1 MMGNFEVVQISAVES
16 STCGLHQDLPKT
28 LRKRIAVVKVRFVYV
43 LCTWL
48 CTRITGLLV
57 KGRCPAGVQDKN
69 RPNLASIQLRR
80 RRPKAVDG
88 LAISSQSPLRVVGE
102 NFPIASQL

>member
-1 MMGNFEVVQISAVES
+1 M
-16 STCGLHQDLPKT
+16 
-28 LRKRIAVVKVRFVYV
+28 
-43 LCTWL
+43 
-48 CTRITGLLV
+48 

-88 LAISSQSPLRVVGE
+88 LAISSQSPFSVVGE
-102 NFPIASQL
+102 NFPIANQGRVWIPSPWIVSRRKDY